1 MKKRMTF
8 TLIELLVVIAII
20 AILAGMLL
28 PALNQARQR
37 ARGTSCLGNLKQSM
51 TYVQLYLDAYK
62 GVIVCEGGTN
72 PNYTWSGSLMMGGL
86 LDVGSWKAINC
97 PDAKVPPAG
106 TADLDKIAKYSYP
119 ANYSGFCVIDDVY
132 KSSGPFRV
140 NLGTNYSM
148 LNFKKIPQPAQFL
161 FLADGRNT
169 AGYAVSKFYPLANT
183 YGTWGCA
190 GWRGHNKNSM
200 TAAWGDGHVSYVDE
214 GLMREKVCRPT
225 TIFWAAE

>member
-1 MKKRMTF
+1 MRRKRTSF

-37 ARGTSCLGNLKQSM
+37 ARGTTCLGNLKQSM
-51 TYVQLYLDAYK
+51 TYVQLYLDTYK
-62 GVIVCEGGTN
+62 GVIVCEGTVAD
-72 PNYTWSGSLMMGGL
+72 TWSGSLMMAGL
-86 LDVGSWKAINC
+86 LNVGSWKAINC
-97 PDAKVPPAG
+97 PDAKVPPTG
-106 TADLDKIAKYSYP
+106 TSDIDKIAKYAYP
-119 ANYSGFCVIDDVY
+119 ANYNGICVIDDVY
-132 KSSGPFRV
+132 KAVGPFRV
-140 NLGTNYSM
+140 ILGTNNSM
-148 LNFKKIPQPAQFL
+148 LNFKKIKQPAQFL

-169 AGYAVSKFYPLANT
+169 AGYEVSKFFPITNT

-225 TIFWAAE
+225 TIYWAAE

>member
-1 MKKRMTF
+1 MKKRMCF

-62 GVIVCEGGTN
+62 GVIVCEGAST
-72 PNYTWSGSLMMGGL
+72 YTWSGSLMMAGL
-86 LDVGSWKAINC
+86 LDEGSLKAINC
-97 PDAKVPPAG
+97 PDAKTPPSSSTG
-106 TADLDKIAKYSYP
+106 LDRIAKYAYP
-119 ANYSGFCVIDDVY
+119 ANYSGICVIDDVY

-140 NLGTNYSM
+140 NLGTNFSM

-161 FLADGRNT
+161 FLADGRNND
-169 AGYAVSKFYPLANT
+169 GYAVSKFYPINNF
-183 YGTWGCA
+183 GTWGC
-190 GWRGHNKNSM
+190 GPWRGHNKSSF